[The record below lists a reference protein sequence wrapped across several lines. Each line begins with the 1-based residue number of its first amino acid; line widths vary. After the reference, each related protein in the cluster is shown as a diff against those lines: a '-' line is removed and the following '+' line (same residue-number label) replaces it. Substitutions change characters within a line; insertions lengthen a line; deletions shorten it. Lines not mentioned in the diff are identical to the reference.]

1 MHIKIIQKN
10 IHQSPIKKKK
20 KKRGSIHTLIRS
32 INNLDIAEL
41 QTSTK

>member
-20 KKRGSIHTLIRS
+20 KKGSIHTLIRS